1 MNNFRII
8 LCALIF
14 FVSACAQIDYSD
26 YESEVDI
33 HNKPIKEVESLAKQG
48 NLDAKFRLAID
59 KMAYSRDEAIEEI
72 KSLYYDSKHLMSGYY
87 IANRLS
93 NQNERL
99 EILGEIAD
107 RGNSY
112 TSVCAKCDILA
123 ENLKSSLDSR
133 DKEKFD
139 KYYSELL
146 SYAKSDFQPA
156 AVHLKFFI
164 ETNQEEI
171 KKLKDVS
178 KDILF
183 LHKTL
188 ARISKTDEKYYTLEY
203 AEALAKSGKWDE
215 AVAMLKP
222 LADDFA
228 KHGSFR
234 MGQSLSQRLGGNFY
248 AEAKSAALM
257 ACACDNGLG
266 TAKDENAA
274 KKYRDK
280 VMQLQNEWFL
290 KSFARTFD
298 ASGVDKN
305 SFVFDSPKDAKAY
318 RDAAKKIKNSRT
330 ERLRDYYVSLAK
342 KISDA
347 SKKSLDD
354 LKSASD
360 EIGKVEYAKKL
371 LDLKSI
377 NVGKYTIGKYNN
389 DKAKEAI
396 SILETLADEG
406 SQYAHLALAEL
417 YKGGNSRNATFS
429 ILNMPV
435 DFDAGKARMH
445 ADKASHIDNE
455 WAWMAQADK
464 LLGDLDL
471 LKTNA
476 PEGIALDGYTVKTD
490 SIDSALQKYRTA
502 ANLGYAKA
510 FIRLFEIY
518 NNGIPIG
525 YGKYLV
531 EPDKSLAL
539 ECAKKSVD
547 LGDMRLRHYVED
559 PSDRE
564 KSIQRK
570 LSIIKKHLD
579 SNGIAVLKGGAVLEA
594 STVLPKNGQTGAHSS
609 SAPEKIK
616 NSVTE
621 GALDSASAKC
631 NSEEVENNA
640 GKKFAQNAAH
650 EKCSIALSS
659 EFSDYFKSLPKTQ
672 ENRVLYALACVSENK
687 IDEAAK
693 ELKALAAERYPEAV
707 RIIIELVGVIYG
719 TAEEIDRYCSL
730 AEELKLPIPNWRFNS
745 ADYNIARY
753 EETKDDAFL
762 QNFDYTYTPKVL
774 EFLSKHSKNNKGAIY
789 WAAFRLFNADAQKS
803 PLEFGE
809 ILDFIKNCAKDPKLA
824 SDANMLLAY
833 AYSGNPKM
841 KNNPQLS
848 SSYIEAA
855 GESCN
860 VSGRGPDYK
869 MFYFDSMV
877 DEQTQS
883 RFNLFSQSMN
893 KNDNGNF
900 HNSYYIEKNS
910 LEDLRAANKKNTK
923 SSLIKRTLAEK
934 EKAAGNYAEALKLYK
949 ELNKDNPSDINYST
963 ILAEMYYYGMG
974 VKEDK
979 ALALKYYDRFFAAL
993 KKKDANRY
1001 NSNAEYILANSIG
1014 RCNFVDYCKVKIP
1027 KELVIE
1033 KIKDIPARSLSLI
1046 SIYVLDYLSENGESA
1061 LYDKFERAFIK
1072 EKNTN
1077 AMAYAA
1083 RRFFNLN
1090 TPEGDKKAFEIYSQM
1105 MELGHT
1111 LASAEL
1117 GAMYFNG
1124 RGTARDYKKAFEIFK
1139 NGADKKGW
1147 IDSTSCI
1154 WTALMYKN
1162 GWGVEK
1168 SDEMASKYVEL
1179 AEKAYN
1185 YEYDFTQFSE
1195 QLICGDCC
1203 IYNFKGAPKCPDLG
1217 VELLERVVSSKNPN
1231 VDSFRRYA
1239 ILLEEGKYMK
1249 RDLKKAASYYEKFAR
1264 QRKKEDYAKD
1274 EDYWGFGDA
1283 IRILKNSP
1291 EESDRKK
1298 AFELACEWLESEPDS
1313 VDAKVDI
1320 ALLKMYGL
1328 GSEKNP
1334 KEAVDYL
1341 NKAIASKLGRK
1352 IGLWRAYGVLAYC
1365 HMKGIGVEK
1374 SPEKV
1379 REIVAAVRKI
1389 KTYKCGVWYPFLS
1402 YAEWFN
1408 PNREVYGTDIV
1419 DNPALPPDKE
1429 ISLFW
1434 LGEFEKVADTAKN
1447 PKFSVK
1453 AYGVLIDYFTK
1464 EKGFENPQKAENLK
1478 KKLAKAKERVEAAKK
1493 KSEARKKSEG
1503 KKNAET
1509 KEIKKKPA

>member
-1 MNNFRII
+1 MNNFRIAI
-8 LCALIF
+8 VALIF

-72 KSLYYDSKHLMSGYY
+72 KSLYYDSKHLISGYY

-99 EILGEIAD
+99 EILREISD
-107 RGNSY
+107 NGNSY
-112 TSVCAKCDILA
+112 TSACAKCDILA
-123 ENLKSSLDSR
+123 ENLKLSLDSL

-164 ETNQEEI
+164 ETNLEKIE
-171 KKLKDVS
+171 KLKDVS

-183 LHKTL
+183 LYKTL
-188 ARISKTDEKYYTLEY
+188 ARISKTDEKYYALEY

-222 LADDFA
+222 LADDFT

-234 MGQSLSQRLGGNFY
+234 MGQLLSQRVGGNFY
-248 AEAKSAALM
+248 AEAKAAALM

-274 KKYRDK
+274 KRYRDK

-290 KSFARTFD
+290 KSFARMFD
-298 ASGVDKN
+298 ASDVDKN
-305 SFVFDSPKDAKAY
+305 SFVFDSPEDAKAY
-318 RDAAKKIKNSRT
+318 RAAAKKIKNSRA
-330 ERLRDYYVSLAK
+330 ERLRNYYSRLAK

-360 EIGKVEYAKKL
+360 EIEKVEYAKKL

-377 NVGKYTIGKYNN
+377 NVRKYTIGKYNN
-389 DKAKEAI
+389 DNAKEAI

-406 SQYAHLALAEL
+406 SQYAHLTLAEL

-476 PEGIALDGYTVKTD
+476 PESIALDGYTVKTD

-539 ECAKKSVD
+539 EYAKKSVD
-547 LGDMRLRHYVED
+547 LGDMRLMHYVED
-559 PSDRE
+559 SSDRD

-579 SNGIAVLKGGAVLEA
+579 SKGGAVAEAFAILQENGQA
-594 STVLPKNGQTGAHSS
+594 STHSS
-609 SAPEKIK
+609 SEPEKIK
-616 NSVTE
+616 DSVAE
-621 GALDSASAKC
+621 GALDSAFAKC

-672 ENRVLYALACVSENK
+672 ENRFLYSLACVSENK
-687 IDEAAK
+687 IDEASK

-762 QNFDYTYTPKVL
+762 QDFYYICTPKVL
-774 EFLSKHSKNNKGAIY
+774 EFLSKHSRNNKGALY

-803 PLEFGE
+803 LLEFDE
-809 ILDFIKNCAKDPKLA
+809 VLDFIKNCAKDPKLA
-824 SDANMLLAY
+824 PDANVLLAY

-848 SSYIEAA
+848 SSYIKAA
-855 GESCN
+855 GESWN
-860 VSGRGPDYK
+860 GRARCPAYK
-869 MFYFDSMV
+869 MFCFDSIDDM
-877 DEQTQS
+877 QTQS
-883 RFNLFSQSMN
+883 RFNLFSQSIN
-893 KNDNGNF
+893 ENDNGNS
-900 HNSYYIEKNS
+900 HNLSYIEKNS
-910 LEDLRAANKKNTK
+910 LEDLRAANKKNPK
-923 SSLIKRTLAEK
+923 SLIIKRALAEK
-934 EKAAGNYAEALKLYK
+934 EKALGNYAEALKLYK
-949 ELNKDNPSDINYST
+949 ELNEKNPSDINYST
-963 ILAEMYYYGMG
+963 VLAEMYYYGLG

-979 ALALKYYDRFFAAL
+979 ALALKYYDRLFVAL
-993 KKKDANRY
+993 KEKDADRY
-1001 NSNAEYILANSIG
+1001 NSNAVYILANSIG
-1014 RCNFVDYCKVKIP
+1014 KCNFVDYCKVKIP

-1033 KIKDIPARSLSLI
+1033 NIKDIPAYRLNSI
-1046 SIYVLDYLSENGESA
+1046 SIYILDYLSENGESA
-1061 LYDKFERAFIK
+1061 LYDKFEKAFIK
-1072 EKNTN
+1072 EKDSN

-1083 RRFFNLN
+1083 RRFFDRN

-1111 LASAEL
+1111 LTLSEL
-1117 GAMYFNG
+1117 GSMFFNG
-1124 RGTARDYKKAFEIFK
+1124 RGAARNYKKAFEIFK
-1139 NGADKKGW
+1139 KAADKKGW

-1168 SDEMASKYVEL
+1168 SDEMARKYVEL
-1179 AEKAYN
+1179 AEGAHN

-1239 ILLEEGKYMK
+1239 ILLEDGKYIK

-1264 QRKKEDYAKD
+1264 QRKKENYAGD

-1291 EESDRKK
+1291 KESDRKK
-1298 AFELACEWLESEPDS
+1298 AFELAREWLGAVPDS
-1313 VDAKVDI
+1313 INAKVDI

-1328 GSEKNP
+1328 GTEKNP
-1334 KEAVDYL
+1334 KEAVAYL
-1341 NKAIASKLGRK
+1341 NKAIASKLK
-1352 IGLWRAYGVLAYC
+1352 KEMYLWRAYGVLAYC
-1365 HMKGIGVEK
+1365 HMNGIGVEK
-1374 SPEKV
+1374 SPERV
-1379 REIVAAVRKI
+1379 REIVSAVRKI
-1389 KTYKCGVWYPFLS
+1389 KVSKCGVWHPFLS

-1408 PNREVYGTDIV
+1408 PNREFYDTDIV

-1434 LGEFEKVADTAKN
+1434 LREFEKVADTAKN

-1453 AYGVLIDYFTK
+1453 AYGFLVDYFTK
-1464 EKGFENPQKAENLK
+1464 ERGFEDPQKAGSLK
-1478 KKLAKAKERVEAAKK
+1478 EKLAKAKERVEAAKK
-1493 KSEARKKSEG
+1493 KPGAE
-1503 KKNAET
+1503 KNTGAGGNV
-1509 KEIKKKPA
+1509 KASAGG